1 MELRDIEIFLML
13 AEELHFG
20 RTAERLYVSP
30 ARISQVIKA
39 QERFIGAPLFER
51 TSRAVRLT
59 EVGRRLRDDLRPIHA
74 GFQESLE
81 RARMA
86 SRGVSARLR
95 VGLMPFN
102 FSGLWPLWKAFQ
114 RQHPQWEVQVR
125 LAHFQE
131 PFGQLRRG
139 EFDVF
144 LAWLPVEEPD
154 LTVGPTLFT
163 DPRVLTVAE
172 DHPLAVRTSAT
183 VEVLGDFPVSAGELK
198 LDYWEEG
205 YLPFQTR
212 RGRTIERGLRA
223 RHADEMITAVG
234 MGEIVMPFPS
244 HVAEYWN
251 LPGIRY
257 LPMPDLAPLSYAL
270 IWRTESENDLIRA
283 LAATARD
290 LGTLNLQT

>member
-1 MELRDIEIFLML
+1 MELRDIEVFLVL

-59 EVGRRLRDDLRPIHA
+59 EVGRQLRDDLQPIHA
-74 GFQESLE
+74 GLHKSLE

-86 SRGVSARLR
+86 SRGVNARLR

-102 FSGLWPLWKAFQ
+102 FSGIWPYWKAFQ
-114 RQHPQWEVQVR
+114 QRHPQWELQIR
-125 LAHFQE
+125 LAHFDE

-139 EFDVF
+139 DFDAFV
-144 LAWLPVEEPD
+144 AWLPVEEPD

-172 DHPLAVRTSAT
+172 DHPLAARTSAPL
-183 VEVLGDFPVSAGELK
+183 ESLGDFQVSSGELK

-205 YLPFQTR
+205 YLPYRTP

-223 RHADEMITAVG
+223 THADEMITAVG

-244 HVAEYWN
+244 HVASYWN

-257 LPMPDLAPLSYAL
+257 LPIPDLAPLSFAL
-270 IWRTESENDLIRA
+270 IWRTEAENDLIRA
-283 LAATARD
+283 LAATIRD
-290 LGTLNLQT
+290 LGTLDLRS